1 MKVFSKL
8 NIFIIV
14 LVIFSLLTCFCQP
27 MYEGLTNKDTSSN
40 SNSSS
45 SIISQAQALNNVRQ
59 TQTQNPSGMYAG
71 LSQNADLL
79 PKSANVNITHDS
91 ILLNDGNNQDTVE
104 KHDLEYANEF
114 NNTNKSTNQST
125 NNMKQF
131 SKNSIPPGDEHLY
144 VLKSQIVPPVC
155 PACPAFPDLTSCEKG
170 KKPQPC
176 PPCARCPEPAF
187 ECKKVPNYSSTN
199 DNYLPIPILND
210 FSQFSK

>member
-14 LVIFSLLTCFCQP
+14 LVIFSLLTCFCQSR
-27 MYEGLTNKDTSSN
+27 YEGLTNKDTSSK

-45 SIISQAQALNNVRQ
+45 STISQAQALHNIRQSQ
-59 TQTQNPSGMYAG
+59 TQHPSGMYAG
-71 LSQNADLL
+71 LSQKADLL
-79 PKSANVNITHDS
+79 PKSLNFDITEEQ
-91 ILLNDGNNQDTVE
+91 ILLNDEKNEDMVE
-104 KHDLEYANEF
+104 KHDLEYTNSF
-114 NNTNKSTNQST
+114 NNTDNSTK
-125 NNMKQF
+125 NMKLF
-131 SKNSIPPGDEHLY
+131 SKNSIPAGDEHLY

-155 PACPAFPDLTSCEKG
+155 PACPACPDLTSCEKG